1 MRVLPI
7 LLTLGLSLVACS
19 PAPPL
24 PEDPDV
30 DVNGVFSGRLVGADN
45 RSVLLDVTIVEK
57 DRAVTATAVNAE
69 TGETLLALKGSR
81 SPYRNSPVGVNAV
94 AERTEPGAP
103 CERGVAE
110 RFSVDL
116 NFYSRTGSR
125 AEGATGSVSH
135 EFCDA
140 ETRLFRPVNDG
151 SGRLELVRP

>member
-24 PEDPDV
+24 PEEPDV
-30 DVNGVFSGRLVGADN
+30 DVNGVFAGRLVGSDH

-81 SPYRNSPVGVNAV
+81 SPYRNSPVEINAV
-94 AERTEPGAP
+94 TERAEPGAT

-110 RFSVDL
+110 RFSVNL
-116 NFYSRTGSR
+116 RFYSGSQAR
-125 AEGATGSVSH
+125 AEGAAGFVSH
-135 EFCDA
+135 ELCDA

-151 SGRLELVRP
+151 SGRLELVRK